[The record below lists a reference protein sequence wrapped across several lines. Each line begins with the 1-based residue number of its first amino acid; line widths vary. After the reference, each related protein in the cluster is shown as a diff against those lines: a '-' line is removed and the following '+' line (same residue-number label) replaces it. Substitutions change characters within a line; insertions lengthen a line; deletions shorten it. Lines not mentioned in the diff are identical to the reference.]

1 MNFSCHKR
9 TGLLV
14 ATGLLGTLFSASA
27 FATPLTG
34 AGTANIGGEVIMT
47 LTGLQWFNT
56 LGTTSDIFDAGSAT
70 GSFAGLT
77 GGTITDLATPVGS
90 CTLSCTDIITFNGP
104 SPGPVKF
111 DLTSILAGIGTNAN
125 CSGAASL
132 VVGAQCTPTG
142 SPLTL
147 TLTNTGVRITFQE
160 VLSGYTGTN
169 TSTSPAIGLYGDQI
183 SSPGTIVG
191 VLTAIGNGTIG
202 KQSYSA
208 TISTT
213 TTAGT
218 PEPQTILMMFT
229 GIGLIAMGKR
239 SLFARK

>member
-1 MNFSCHKR
+1 
-9 TGLLV
+9 V
-14 ATGLLGTLFSASA
+14 ATGLLVGTLFSTSA
-27 FATPLTG
+27 FATQLTG
-34 AGTANIGGEVIMT
+34 AGLANIGGEVITT

-56 LGTTSDIFDAGSAT
+56 LGTTSDIFDAGSST

-90 CTLSCTDIITFNGP
+90 CTLNCTDIITFNGP

-111 DLTSILAGIGTNAN
+111 DLVSIFAGLGTNAN

-132 VVGAQCTPTG
+132 VVGAQCTPAG

-147 TLTNTGVRITFQE
+147 TLTNTGVTITFQE
-160 VLSGYTGTN
+160 ALIAYTGTN
-169 TSTSPAIGLYGDQI
+169 ASTSPATGLYTEQI
-183 SSPGTIVG
+183 SVPGTIAG
-191 VLTAIGNGTIG
+191 VLTGIGNGTIG

-208 TISTT
+208 TIAT